1 MRKFLAN
8 YLDGICLLAGC
19 GLIIYG
25 LSILSVAVAWIGAGI
40 MLVVFAVIIVFC
52 DYRKG

>member
-8 YLDGICLLAGC
+8 YLDDFLLLVGC

-25 LSILSVAVAWIGAGI
+25 LSILGAALAWIGAGI
-40 MLVVFAVIIVFC
+40 MLIVFAVMIGKL
-52 DYRKG
+52 RA